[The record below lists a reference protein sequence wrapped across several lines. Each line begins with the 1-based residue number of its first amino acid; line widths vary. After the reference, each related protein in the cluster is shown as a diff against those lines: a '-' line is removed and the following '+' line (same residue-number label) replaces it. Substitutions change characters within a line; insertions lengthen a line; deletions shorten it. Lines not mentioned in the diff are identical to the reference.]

1 MCEKHTALFENKSG
15 PIFKWKGVH
24 SWINW
29 PSDSLQ
35 MISEESTYQIL
46 QNLQLKQPNVT
57 SQHQTPAE
65 ESVDC
70 NEKNNSQA
78 KKDMG

>member
-1 MCEKHTALFENKSG
+1 
-15 PIFKWKGVH
+15 
-24 SWINW
+24 
-29 PSDSLQ
+29 

-57 SQHQTPAE
+57 IQHQTPAE